1 MSEEVAEAT
10 QDIGSQE
17 VATEAVAESAAPV
30 NFLDS
35 LPEDL
40 RNNPSLKNFTDAGSL
55 AKSYVHARSM
65 IGADNIGKPQE
76 SWTDEQW
83 TNFYAETGRPQDTSA
98 YVADFDNVLSEEQ
111 ANTFRQAVFEAG
123 LSPRQFDKIAAYFIN
138 ENASMEQ
145 DAEARAEAAFDEGV
159 AALQAE
165 WGQATD
171 QRIKLAQQ
179 AANTLL
185 GNVEENEF
193 FRETMADGTQLGDHP
208 EIIKMFAS
216 LGEQMGEDNLIGET
230 SELIMTPEQARQEL
244 KEIMRPGTP
253 YTDAGHP
260 EHDAYVQKVYEL
272 HQAAS

>member
-1 MSEEVAEAT
+1 
-10 QDIGSQE
+10 
-17 VATEAVAESAAPV
+17 
-30 NFLDS
+30 
-35 LPEDL
+35 
-40 RNNPSLKNFTDAGSL
+40 
-55 AKSYVHARSM
+55 
-65 IGADNIGKPQE
+65 
-76 SWTDEQW
+76 
-83 TNFYAETGRPQDTSA
+83 
-98 YVADFDNVLSEEQ
+98 
-111 ANTFRQAVFEAG
+111 
-123 LSPRQFDKIAAYFIN
+123 
-138 ENASMEQ
+138 MEQ

-171 QRIKLAQQ
+171 QRIKLAQS

-216 LGEQMGEDNLIGET
+216 LGEQMGEDNLVGET

-253 YTDAGHP
+253 YTDATHP

>member
-1 MSEEVAEAT
+1 MSEEAT
-10 QDIGSQE
+10 QDAGSQE
-17 VATEAVAESAAPV
+17 VATEAVAESAAPI
-30 NFLDS
+30 NFLES

-40 RNNPSLKNFTDAGSL
+40 RSNPSLKNFTDAGSL

-65 IGADNIGKPQE
+65 IGAENIGKPQE

-83 TNFYAETGRPQDTSA
+83 TNFYAETGRPQDTAA
-98 YVADFDNVLSEEQ
+98 YVADFANVLSDEQ
-111 ANTFRQAVFEAG
+111 ANSFRQAVFEAG
-123 LSPRQFDKIAAYFIN
+123 LSPKQFDKIAAYFMN
-138 ENASMEQ
+138 ENAAMEQ

-159 AALQAE
+159 ASLREE

-171 QRIKLAQQ
+171 QRIKLAQS

-185 GNVEENEF
+185 GNIEENEF
-193 FRETMADGTQLGDHP
+193 FTETMADGRQLGDHP
-208 EIIKMFAS
+208 EIIKMFAA
-216 LGEQMGEDNLIGET
+216 LGEQMGEDNLVGET
-230 SELIMTPEQARQEL
+230 SELIMTPEQANQEL

-253 YTDAGHP
+253 YTDATHP

>member
-1 MSEEVAEAT
+1 MSEEAT
-10 QDIGSQE
+10 QDTGSQE

-40 RNNPSLKNFTDAGSL
+40 RGNPSLKNFTDAGSL

-111 ANTFRQAVFEAG
+111 ANGFRQAVFEAG
-123 LSPRQFDKIAAYFIN
+123 LSPRQFDKIAAYFVEQN
-138 ENASMEQ
+138 TAMEQ
-145 DAEARAEAAFDEGV
+145 ENETRSQAAYDEGV

-171 QRIKLAQQ
+171 QRIKLAQS
-179 AANTLL
+179 AAKTLL
-185 GNVEENEF
+185 GGIEKNEF
-193 FRETMADGTQLGDHP
+193 FKETMADGRQIGDHP
-208 EIIKMFAS
+208 EIIKMFAA
-216 LGEQMGEDNLIGET
+216 LGEQMGEDNLVGET
-230 SELIMTPEQARQEL
+230 SELIMTPEQAKQEL
-244 KEIMRPGTP
+244 KELMRPGTP
-253 YTDAGHP
+253 YMDAKHP
-260 EHDAYVQKVYEL
+260 EHDVYVQKVQEL
-272 HQAAS
+272 FQAAS